1 MVTGEP
7 ELKERGLRFFFRY
20 LTPYRKELFQL
31 ILGMLVVSLLQL
43 ILPFLTQALVDVGI
57 SDGNLSFITLVLVA
71 QIIISVSQLSVE
83 FIRSWI
89 LLHVNTRI
97 SISLISDFLAKLMKL
112 PLHFFDTKMVGDIIQ
127 RIGDHDR
134 IKNFLTGSSISTL
147 FSFV

>member
-1 MVTGEP
+1 
-7 ELKERGLRFFFRY
+7 
-20 LTPYRKELFQL
+20 
-31 ILGMLVVSLLQL
+31 MLVVSLLQL

-147 FSFV
+147 FSFVSFFHLCYCTCLLQFGGIGNLSFR